1 MTHGSN
7 ALAFRS
13 HRIAFFAAAMPALSL
28 PFASKSIARRAH
40 LSRSRLYL
48 TCCSKRSM
56 RSTFLAI
63 PHYAAEPK

>member
-1 MTHGSN
+1 
-7 ALAFRS
+7 
-13 HRIAFFAAAMPALSL
+13 
-28 PFASKSIARRAH
+28 